1 MINAIILGTYI
12 RGKEKRMDLSKLNE
26 MQRLAVVTTEG
37 PLLVMAG
44 AGSGK
49 TRVLTHRIAYLLEEK
64 QVFPS
69 KILAITF
76 TNKAAKEMKNR
87 IRNLV
92 GDVAEGMWVG
102 TFHSIC
108 VRIIRRH
115 ADEIGY
121 SSDFVIYDTSDQKTL
136 VKQCMKELDINDKQ
150 TTDRSIIAKISD
162 AKNIMIGPDEF
173 EKQNSSDFSYNA
185 AIKVYH
191 LYQAKLKANNA
202 MDFDDLILK
211 AIEILQVSPSAIEYY
226 QTRFRYVLVDE
237 YQDTNKAQ
245 YILIKTISDL
255 HKNLCVVGDLDQS
268 IYGWRGAD
276 IRNINDFEND
286 FANGKTIK
294 LERNYRSS
302 EVILNAANAV
312 IKNNTMRK
320 DKRLW
325 TDNTSGE
332 PISYYQ
338 ASNEYDEAGFVASKI
353 SSRFD
358 SGVNY
363 NENAILYRTNA
374 QSRVFEDA
382 FRKLKIP
389 YKIYG
394 GLKFYDRKEIKD
406 LLGYL
411 RVILNQQDEISLLR
425 VINVPK
431 RGIGAKTI
439 ERLQELRDEDD
450 TLYDAI
456 SVAIERQEF
465 STKIHNNLNEFLD
478 IIEKHK
484 AKMFDIGVTKL
495 LESVLDYTNYLKL
508 LREENTIEALSRID
522 NIKELV
528 SATAEFE
535 RSAETGHLDEFLA
548 VTSLQS
554 DIDGMEEDYNTVAMM
569 TLHSAKGLEFPHV
582 FLVGVEESIFPSFR
596 SIEDPM
602 ALEEERRLAYVGIT
616 RAEETLC
623 ISHAVSR
630 TMFGKTQVNQVSRF
644 ISEIPKECFGDVE
657 VAQKRKKISFGLTMD
672 MIKDKAKTESQI
684 QTKAIGNT
692 DKSALKAGTKVR
704 HKVFGNGMIISKS
717 GDVLTIAFDNKGIK
731 KLQIDF
737 APLEVIL

>member
-1 MINAIILGTYI
+1 
-12 RGKEKRMDLSKLNE
+12 
-26 MQRLAVVTTEG
+26 
-37 PLLVMAG
+37 
-44 AGSGK
+44 
-49 TRVLTHRIAYLLEEK
+49 
-64 QVFPS
+64 
-69 KILAITF
+69 
-76 TNKAAKEMKNR
+76 
-87 IRNLV
+87 
-92 GDVAEGMWVG
+92 MWVG

-108 VRIIRRH
+108 VRIIRKY

-173 EKQNSSDFSYNA
+173 EKQNSGDFSFKA

-211 AIEILQVSPSAIEYY
+211 AIEILQVSPAAIEYY

-325 TDNTSGE
+325 TDNTSGD

-353 SSRFD
+353 SNGFD
-358 SGVNY
+358 SGTNY
-363 NENAILYRTNA
+363 NEYAILYRTNA

-406 LLGYL
+406 LLAYL

-465 STKIHNNLNEFLD
+465 STKINNNLNEFLN

-484 AKMFDIGVTKL
+484 DKMFNIGVTKL

-508 LREENTIEALSRID
+508 LREENTIEAQSRID

-535 RSAETGHLDEFLA
+535 RSAETGFLDEFLA

-554 DIDGMEEDYNTVAMM
+554 DIDGMEEEYNTVAMM

-582 FLVGVEESIFPSFR
+582 FLVGVEENIFPSFR

-602 ALEEERRLAYVGIT
+602 SLEEERRLAYVGIT
-616 RAEETLC
+616 RAEESLC
-623 ISHAVSR
+623 ISHASSR

-644 ISEIPKECFGDVE
+644 IGEIPKECFGDVE

-672 MIKDKAKTESQI
+672 MIKDKAKSESQI

>member
-1 MINAIILGTYI
+1 
-12 RGKEKRMDLSKLNE
+12 MDLSKLNE

-87 IRNLV
+87 IHNLV

-108 VRIIRRH
+108 VRIIRKY

-173 EKQNSSDFSYNA
+173 EKQNSGDFSFNA

-211 AIEILQVSPSAIEYY
+211 AIEILQVSPAAIEYY

-325 TDNTSGE
+325 TDNTSGD

-353 SSRFD
+353 SNGFD
-358 SGVNY
+358 SGTNY
-363 NENAILYRTNA
+363 NEYAILYRTNA

-406 LLGYL
+406 LLAYL

-465 STKIHNNLNEFLD
+465 STKINNNLNEFLN

-484 AKMFDIGVTKL
+484 DKMFNIGVTKL

-508 LREENTIEALSRID
+508 LREENTIEAQSRID

-535 RSAETGHLDEFLA
+535 RSAETGFLDEFLA

-554 DIDGMEEDYNTVAMM
+554 DIDGMEEEYNTVAMM

-582 FLVGVEESIFPSFR
+582 FLVGVEENIFPSFR

-602 ALEEERRLAYVGIT
+602 SLEEERRLAYVGIT
-616 RAEETLC
+616 RAEESLC
-623 ISHAVSR
+623 ISHASSR

-644 ISEIPKECFGDVE
+644 IGEIPKECFGDVE

-672 MIKDKAKTESQI
+672 MIKDKAKSESQI

>member
-1 MINAIILGTYI
+1 
-12 RGKEKRMDLSKLNE
+12 MDLSKLNE
-26 MQRLAVVTTEG
+26 MQRLAVETTEG

-87 IRNLV
+87 IHALV

-108 VRIIRRH
+108 VRILRRH
-115 ADEIGY
+115 ADAIGY

-136 VKQCMKELDINDKQ
+136 IKQCMKELNINDKQ

-162 AKNIMIGPDEF
+162 AKNVMIGPEAF
-173 EKQNSSDFSYNA
+173 EKQHSGDYAYKA

-191 LYQAKLKANNA
+191 LYQTKLKANNA

-211 AIEILQVSPSAIEYY
+211 AIEILNVSPAATEYY
-226 QTRFRYVLVDE
+226 QMRFKYVLVDE

-245 YILIKTISDL
+245 YLLIKTISDL

-276 IRNINDFEND
+276 IRNINDFEDD
-286 FANGKTIK
+286 FKNGKTIK
-294 LERNYRSS
+294 LERNYRSTD
-302 EVILNAANAV
+302 VILNAANAV

-320 DKRLW
+320 EKRLW
-325 TDNTSGE
+325 TDNNSGE
-332 PISYYQ
+332 PIAYYQ

-353 SSRFD
+353 STAFER
-358 SGVNY
+358 GVNY

-439 ERLQELRDEDD
+439 ERLQELRDDGD
-450 TLYDAI
+450 TLYDAV
-456 SVAIERQEF
+456 SVAVERQEF
-465 STKIHNNLNEFLD
+465 SNKINTNLNEFLD

-484 AKMFDIGVTKL
+484 AKMFEVGVTKL
-495 LESVLDYTNYLKL
+495 LESVLDHTKYLKL
-508 LREENTIEALSRID
+508 LREENTIESQSRID
-522 NIKELV
+522 NLKELV

-535 RSAETGHLDEFLA
+535 RSAETGYLDEFLA
-548 VTSLQS
+548 ETSLQA

-569 TLHSAKGLEFPHV
+569 TLHSAKGLEFPNV
-582 FLVGVEESIFPSFR
+582 FLVGVEENIFPSFR

-602 ALEEERRLAYVGIT
+602 SLEEERRLAYVGIT
-616 RAEETLC
+616 RAEEFLC
-623 ISHAVSR
+623 ISHSASR

-672 MIKDKAKTESQI
+672 MIKEKAKQESHVNTASI
-684 QTKAIGNT
+684 ADT
-692 DKSALKAGTKVR
+692 DKTTIKAGTKVR
-704 HKVFGNGMIISKS
+704 HKVFGNGMVISKN

>member
-1 MINAIILGTYI
+1 
-12 RGKEKRMDLSKLNE
+12 MDLSKLNE

-87 IRNLV
+87 IHNLV

-108 VRIIRRH
+108 VRIIRKY

-173 EKQNSSDFSYNA
+173 EKQNSGDFSFKA

-211 AIEILQVSPSAIEYY
+211 AIEILQVSPAAIEYY

-325 TDNTSGE
+325 TDNTSGD

-353 SSRFD
+353 SNGFD
-358 SGVNY
+358 SGTNY
-363 NENAILYRTNA
+363 NEYAILYRTNA

-406 LLGYL
+406 LLAYL

-465 STKIHNNLNEFLD
+465 STKINNNLNEFLN

-484 AKMFDIGVTKL
+484 DKMFNIGVTKL

-508 LREENTIEALSRID
+508 LREENTIEAQSRID

-535 RSAETGHLDEFLA
+535 RSAETGFLDEFLA

-554 DIDGMEEDYNTVAMM
+554 DIDGMEEEYNTVAMM

-582 FLVGVEESIFPSFR
+582 FLVGVEENIFPSFR

-602 ALEEERRLAYVGIT
+602 SLEEERRLAYVGIT
-616 RAEETLC
+616 RAEESLC
-623 ISHAVSR
+623 ISHASSR

-644 ISEIPKECFGDVE
+644 IGEIPKECFGDVE

-672 MIKDKAKTESQI
+672 MIKDKAKSESQI

>member
-1 MINAIILGTYI
+1 
-12 RGKEKRMDLSKLNE
+12 MDLSKLNE

-87 IRNLV
+87 VHNLV
-92 GDVAEGMWVG
+92 GDVAEGMWIG

-108 VRIIRRH
+108 VRILRRH

-162 AKNIMIGPDEF
+162 AKNVMIGPAEF
-173 EKQNSSDFSYNA
+173 EKQNSGDFSYNA

-191 LYQAKLKANNA
+191 LYQTKLKANNA

-211 AIEILQVSPSAIEYY
+211 AIEILQVSPAAIEYY

-286 FANGKTIK
+286 FADGKTIK

-320 DKRLW
+320 EKRLW

-332 PISYYQ
+332 PLSYYQ

-353 SSRFD
+353 SNGFD
-358 SGVNY
+358 RGINY

-465 STKIHNNLNEFLD
+465 STKINNNLNEFLD

-484 AKMFDIGVTKL
+484 AKMFDTGVTKL
-495 LESVLDYTNYLKL
+495 LESVLDYTKYLKL
-508 LREENTIEALSRID
+508 LREENTIESQSRID

-535 RSAETGHLDEFLA
+535 RSAETGYLDEFLA

-623 ISHAVSR
+623 ISHAASR

-644 ISEIPKECFGDVE
+644 IGEIPKDCFGDVE

-672 MIKDKAKTESQI
+672 MIKDKAKSESKI
-684 QTKAIGNT
+684 ETKAIGNT

-717 GDVLTIAFDNKGIK
+717 GDVLTIAFENKGIK